1 YFWST
6 LTTMLIWPWIFM
18 VLRKVRR
25 RFNIK

>member
-1 YFWST
+1 
-6 LTTMLIWPWIFM
+6 MLIWPWIFM